1 MRNIICLSLLT
12 ILVTASLSAQEQ
24 SQKRLD
30 SIIRYKFT
38 SVSDSARYDKDEFNF
53 DNNGNLI
60 LEAYYRWDSDEKR
73 WRGRIINWN
82 YDGKRIVN
90 YSVNGMVLNELWFYW
105 ESYEGDW
112 KLSRK
117 IEHTYDDSMSLI
129 QLEYYHLDED
139 QVEWILGGTKDYN
152 YNENGDLVHV
162 AFASDFGGWWMEEYS
177 YNANG
182 NLVLIINISES
193 EGSWKEEY
201 NYDVDGNLI
210 LTEFFRRDSDND
222 EWKQWR
228 RMEDSYIESGN
239 ITLHIVYIAD
249 EEQLRLDKR
258 FEYDYNE
265 TGLVMSEIE
274 SSWSRSKNDWKNSNK
289 IVYTYDE
296 YNNLML
302 SIEYNWDETNGW
314 FIYEKA
320 FYYNSTYSSGIEQ
333 IINNI
338 ALFPNP
344 TSGIINITGLTQPA
358 EVKIYSIQGQ
368 LLKFELQVENTIDI
382 SDLPTGVYLLNLSVE
397 NTVVKKT
404 VVKR

>member
-228 RMEDSYIESGN
+228 RMVILLIEFVN
-239 ITLHIVYIAD
+239 I
-249 EEQLRLDKR
+249 
-258 FEYDYNE
+258 
-265 TGLVMSEIE
+265 
-274 SSWSRSKNDWKNSNK
+274 
-289 IVYTYDE
+289 
-296 YNNLML
+296 
-302 SIEYNWDETNGW
+302 
-314 FIYEKA
+314 
-320 FYYNSTYSSGIEQ
+320 
-333 IINNI
+333 
-338 ALFPNP
+338 
-344 TSGIINITGLTQPA
+344 
-358 EVKIYSIQGQ
+358 
-368 LLKFELQVENTIDI
+368 LKV
-382 SDLPTGVYLLNLSVE
+382 
-397 NTVVKKT
+397 
-404 VVKR
+404 R